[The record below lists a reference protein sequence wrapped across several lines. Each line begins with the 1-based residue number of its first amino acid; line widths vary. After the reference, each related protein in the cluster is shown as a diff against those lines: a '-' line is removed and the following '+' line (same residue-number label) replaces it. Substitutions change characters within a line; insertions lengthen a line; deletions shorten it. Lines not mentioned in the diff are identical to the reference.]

1 MKLSEIFHALSAGE
15 LSQISMGNMGK
26 GIQPEDQRKL
36 LSSVNLGLKALYKRF
51 TIKRGEV
58 TIKLTPGIFTYV
70 LDSKY
75 SQAAAMEQYHKAVL
89 VDPNTP
95 VPSLVGLYIHDLDRP
110 FKDDI
115 NKVEVLHLDSGF
127 TFPIDDPVNRMSA
140 KMLDQLTM
148 RLPVTLVNQSADLF
162 ETFKT
167 EDILV
172 SYRTK
177 ALDIIKPGCGMDEF
191 FEPSEVDVELPDM
204 YLEALIYFVASRVM
218 NPIGMNEEFHAGNNY
233 AAKYEEE
240 CQRLEGKDLNLTDG
254 ATNWGVQRKG
264 FV

>member
-1 MKLSEIFHALSAGE
+1 M
-15 LSQISMGNMGK
+15 
-26 GIQPEDQRKL
+26 
-36 LSSVNLGLKALYKRF
+36 
-51 TIKRGEV
+51 
-58 TIKLTPGIFTYV
+58 
-70 LDSKY
+70 
-75 SQAAAMEQYHKAVL
+75 
-89 VDPNTP
+89 
-95 VPSLVGLYIHDLDRP
+95 
-110 FKDDI
+110 
-115 NKVEVLHLDSGF
+115 LHLDSGF

-148 RLPVTLVNQSADLF
+148 RLPVTLVNQGADLF
-162 ETFKT
+162 EPFKT

-240 CQRLEGKDLNLTDG
+240 CQRLEVKDLNLTDG